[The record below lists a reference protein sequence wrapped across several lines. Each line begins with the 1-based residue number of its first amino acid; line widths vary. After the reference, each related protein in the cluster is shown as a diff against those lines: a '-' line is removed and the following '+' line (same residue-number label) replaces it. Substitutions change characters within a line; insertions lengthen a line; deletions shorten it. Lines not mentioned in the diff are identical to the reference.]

1 MRYNLKGTICA
12 DEDAPI
18 YRWFGLA
25 AVSPSDIRQALA
37 DNPAGEEFV
46 LEINSGGGSVY
57 AGFEMYSLLR
67 GAAVPTRAEVQSL
80 AGSAASV
87 VLAGAD
93 VAAASP
99 VGQVMIH
106 LPSTCLLYTSL
117 LRNPIG
123 TTACWTP
130 ACRSCSTRASTCG

>member
-25 AVSPSDIRQALA
+25 AACPADIRQALA

-67 GAAVPTRAEVQSL
+67 GAK
-80 AGSAASV
+80 SV
-87 VLAGAD
+87 LTIKNNRSQIND
-93 VAAASP
+93 FIFNKS
-99 VGQVMIH
+99 
-106 LPSTCLLYTSL
+106 STE
-117 LRNPIG
+117 
-123 TTACWTP
+123 
-130 ACRSCSTRASTCG
+130 